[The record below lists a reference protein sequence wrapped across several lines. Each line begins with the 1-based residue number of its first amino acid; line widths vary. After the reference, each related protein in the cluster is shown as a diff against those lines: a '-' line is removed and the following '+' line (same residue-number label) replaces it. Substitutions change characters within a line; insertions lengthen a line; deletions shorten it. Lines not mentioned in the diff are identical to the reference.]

1 MSESVLQRAAA
12 RPGLLVRASRRFMN
26 QFAGPRGF
34 AGRVAGRMMARKNGP
49 LNALVVER
57 FAVGA
62 EDRVLDVGCGPGL
75 AVAFAAQ
82 RATRG
87 FVAGVDASDVMVRQ
101 AARRNHAV
109 VRSGRGELRRAEAAR
124 LPFPTARFTRVC
136 SVNSARFW
144 PSLAAGLA
152 ELHRVLAPGGASC
165 SRSGCAPTTRARSTA
180 ARTAPV
186 RSSSPR
192 WRPRSRPPA
201 SATSPASDT
210 RPPARR
216 TRSSSRRADPGPR
229 GGAPRYSL
237 ARGP

>member
-57 FAVGA
+57 LAVGA

-152 ELHRVLAPGGASC
+152 ELHRVLAPGGRLVLAL
-165 SRSGCAPTTRARSTA
+165 RLRADDA
-180 ARTAPV
+180 GPL
-186 RSSSPR
+186 
-192 WRPRSRPPA
+192 
-201 SATSPASDT
+201 D
-210 RPPARR
+210 
-216 TRSSSRRADPGPR
+216 RRAHGAGPEQLAEVEAALAATGFR
-229 GGAPRYSL
+229 DVACERHAPAGEAHALFVATR
-237 ARGP
+237 